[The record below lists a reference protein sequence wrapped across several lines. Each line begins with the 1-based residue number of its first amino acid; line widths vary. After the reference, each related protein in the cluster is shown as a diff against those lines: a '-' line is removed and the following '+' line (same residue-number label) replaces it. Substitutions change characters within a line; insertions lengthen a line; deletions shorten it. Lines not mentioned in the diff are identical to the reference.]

1 MTFPGWNDSH
11 HRDAVCPRCGAK
23 ETARL
28 YDAGWNPGQEKN
40 LGWHMMAHVSP
51 QGHECGDNFDFPL
64 CFTTLD
70 DCIAKLEAL
79 EKILAE

>member
-1 MTFPGWNDSH
+1 MTLPGWNDSH
-11 HRDAVCPRCGAK
+11 HRDAACPRCGAK
-23 ETARL
+23 GTARL
-28 YDAGWNPGQEKN
+28 YDRGWGSEQSESR
-40 LGWHMMAHVSP
+40 GWHMMVHDSP
-51 QGHECGDNFDFPL
+51 QGNECGDNFDFPL